1 MATLV
6 EAGSFVTGFA
16 RRPSARRLP
25 PVPRSYA
32 RWLSDKAAGNE
43 IGERRNA
50 IAGVALAA
58 ILSAPCWLVVGLLV
72 RAVVA

>member
-16 RRPSARRLP
+16 QRPSVRRLP
-25 PVPRSYA
+25 PVPQSCA
-32 RWLSDKAAGNE
+32 HWLSDKAAGTE
-43 IGERRNA
+43 TGERRNA
-50 IAGVALAA
+50 IAGVALAT

>member
-25 PVPRSYA
+25 PVPHSYA
-32 RWLSDKAAGNE
+32 CWLSDKAAGNE